1 MKWGGPFVLSE
12 TALLHTI
19 LGYTGLICYDIGL
32 FSSFFFLNVY
42 FQCFVCCL
50 EAFSKLTA

>member
-32 FSSFFFLNVY
+32 FSSFFFFLMY
-42 FQCFVCCL
+42 I
-50 EAFSKLTA
+50 FSVLCAVLRLSQN